1 MMFLGLLGV
10 LVINALND
18 PFTSSDILSY
28 NANTESFVH
37 CIAPS
42 FISFCKV
49 LKAEKMKILSAKKG
63 RKFENRSKYIILLK
77 ATYFF

>member
-1 MMFLGLLGV
+1 
-10 LVINALND
+10 
-18 PFTSSDILSY
+18 
-28 NANTESFVH
+28 
-37 CIAPS
+37 
-42 FISFCKV
+42 KV